1 MLTYFHFILP
11 SNTKVMYR
19 IPIFL
24 LVFIFI
30 SQQATFSQNQD
41 SETDKPWRLEIEPS
55 PYILNGFF
63 LHIGRSL
70 TKDGKLSTALY
81 TLATDVP
88 EVLTERI
95 FTNTSDNDELRV
107 GFQLTLNTRYKIEL
121 FKDSESNPYVGLVS
135 GWEYFT
141 LENPAKEDLRVDV
154 ILLTP
159 YIGGEIYFYQ
169 DILYINPQLR
179 SVLYLNPKY
188 SIENRTEEIKQVF
201 FLPQVSLGWR
211 F

>member
-1 MLTYFHFILP
+1 M
-11 SNTKVMYR
+11 
-19 IPIFL
+19 
-24 LVFIFI
+24 
-30 SQQATFSQNQD
+30 
-41 SETDKPWRLEIEPS
+41 
-55 PYILNGFF
+55 
-63 LHIGRSL
+63 
-70 TKDGKLSTALY
+70 
-81 TLATDVP
+81 
-88 EVLTERI
+88 
-95 FTNTSDNDELRV
+95 
-107 GFQLTLNTRYKIEL
+107 
-121 FKDSESNPYVGLVS
+121 S

-159 YIGGEIYFYQ
+159 YVGGEIYFYQ